1 MTEFPTETTDG
12 LLPAEPAPSW
22 WHRDHPT
29 FTPIAGFFTGLL
41 FVVFVP
47 GAFATILRL
56 FFHYETA
63 RGLYPFVVLTLAL
76 PFALL
81 ISARTRRFGLYMLL
95 GTLATIAV
103 VIGVGALV
111 LWLMVMIEG

>member
-1 MTEFPTETTDG
+1 MTEHTETAVEQ
-12 LLPAEPAPSW
+12 PSAPSW

-41 FVVFVP
+41 FMVFVP
-47 GAFATILRL
+47 GAFAAILRL
-56 FFHYETA
+56 FFSYDTA

-81 ISARTRRFGLYMLL
+81 ASARTRRFGAYMLL
-95 GTLATIAV
+95 GMLITLV
-103 VIGVGALV
+103 VVLGVGALV
-111 LWLMVMIEG
+111 VWVMMRTAG